1 MKSPAILISHLARLQ
16 SNPRGRPTT
25 ADRLRGEAPGDGGAT
40 PGPRGGTN
48 GDEGA
53 APAGGGARWRGEGRG
68 WGGGHKVEGVG
79 DVGVLGFAPPLF
91 GRPPHGPQLGPTA
104 APPFGLQGC
113 PPWPTR
119 PPLGPAGPKAQVQN
133 RKNRRNAEIANFK
146 FEFEPNS
153 F

>member
-1 MKSPAILISHLARLQ
+1 MFSFLIFSPA
-16 SNPRGRPTT
+16 P
-25 ADRLRGEAPGDGGAT
+25 RLRPSRRLTAGRTGIGEAPRQGQQPWMKGLHQWRWRRCT
-40 PGPRGGTN
+40 SRGRRKVERRG
-48 GDEGA
+48 ERMGA
-53 APAGGGARWRGEGRG
+53 AATRWRE
-68 WGGGHKVEGVG
+68 WEMW
-79 DVGVLGFAPPLF
+79 GVLGFAPPLF

-119 PPLGPAGPKAQVQN
+119 PPLGPAGPEAQVQN